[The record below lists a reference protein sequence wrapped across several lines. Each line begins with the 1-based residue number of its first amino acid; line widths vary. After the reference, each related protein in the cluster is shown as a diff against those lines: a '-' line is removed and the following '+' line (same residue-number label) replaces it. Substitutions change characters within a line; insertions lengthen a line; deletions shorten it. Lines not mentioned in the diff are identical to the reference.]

1 MPCPNRPMAP
11 GTKWAFSSAL
21 YAYGSPWRMPHSRSP
36 SATASTPASATRNGH
51 RRSLRAAAT
60 TAGPGAGAGA
70 VSTADIRPVEAGR
83 GRERVAGQRQGVL
96 DVLGARLVRRE
107 ALAQQCLA
115 VRRVDRDAA
124 PELALRRRVAAGDHA
139 VDARVQD
146 PPRVRHEL
154 VVRHRHRPALQAR
167 AHLRVAE
174 QRLERGVRVAA
185 EAQLVV
191 EDPEAHPR
199 RGEEHA
205 VGDDQGPGDGPR
217 RADPAG
223 PEHAPPAE

>member
-21 YAYGSPWRMPHSRSP
+21 YAYGSPWRLPHSRSP

-96 DVLGARLVRRE
+96 DVLGAGLVRRE
-107 ALAQQCLA
+107 ALAQQCPA
-115 VRRVDRDAA
+115 VGGAA
-124 PELALRRRVAAGDHA
+124 RAGARAPPRGRGVVAGDDLF
-139 VDARVQD
+139 DAGVQR
-146 PPRVRHEL
+146 PARVRHE
-154 VVRHRHRPALQAR
+154 
-167 AHLRVAE
+167 
-174 QRLERGVRVAA
+174 
-185 EAQLVV
+185 
-191 EDPEAHPR
+191 
-199 RGEEHA
+199 
-205 VGDDQGPGDGPR
+205 
-217 RADPAG
+217 
-223 PEHAPPAE
+223 